1 MRLAFCTVWNAERD
15 GVCDYSENL
24 IPHLIGAGA
33 DVEILPLGPY
43 IGERSYYLDLAQR
56 ASASDVCHV
65 QFNYVHFNGGMP
77 HRNRFLDFADHVKI
91 PIVMTVHE
99 VRLKRDRME
108 VGHTA
113 AARFMHNSSLWLLDR
128 WSRRMH
134 RKIYAAPAAI
144 TVHTCGHKQ
153 EIRDLVED
161 PKKVSLIHHGIPGQ
175 AESYGGMET
184 SRAKLRLG
192 LEGKTVLTTFGFVN
206 QRKGYESALA
216 ALAGLPEE
224 VVFLIAGGMMT
235 GNARE
240 AAYYESLLSTISG
253 MGLDDRVKIT
263 GYLTPDSVPE
273 VMAASDICL
282 APFSSRAAS
291 GALSTCIAY
300 RKPIVASD
308 IPVNREINDRLPCLE
323 LFRHGDSR
331 DLSEK
336 VMGLLENPDKTGH
349 LTRAAG
355 HYAERFGFDRVA
367 EELMKLYG
375 SVCKA

>member
-1 MRLAFCTVWNAERD
+1 
-15 GVCDYSENL
+15 
-24 IPHLIGAGA
+24 
-33 DVEILPLGPY
+33 
-43 IGERSYYLDLAQR
+43 
-56 ASASDVCHV
+56 
-65 QFNYVHFNGGMP
+65 MP
-77 HRNRFLDFADHVKI
+77 HRNRFLDFANHVKI

-99 VRLKRDRME
+99 VRVRRDRME
-108 VGHTA
+108 VGYTA
-113 AARFMHNSSLWLLDR
+113 AARFIHNSSLWLLDR

-144 TVHTCGHKQ
+144 TVHTCGHKR

-161 PKKVSLIHHGIPGQ
+161 PEKVSLLPHGIPGQ
-175 AESYGGMET
+175 AESYGGIDA
-184 SRAKLRLG
+184 SRAKRRLG
-192 LEGKTVLTTFGFVN
+192 LEGRTVLMTFGFVN

-216 ALAGLPEE
+216 ALAGLPQD

-240 AAYYESLLSTISG
+240 AAYYESLLTTISG
-253 MGLDDRVKIT
+253 MGLDDRVRIT
-263 GYLTPDSVPE
+263 GYLTPDRVPE
-273 VMAASDICL
+273 AMAASDICL

-308 IPVNREINDRLPCLE
+308 IPVNKEINGRLPCLE

-336 VMGLLENPDKTGH
+336 IMRLLEDPDKTRH
-349 LTRAAG
+349 LTHSAG

-367 EELMKLYG
+367 EELMRLYG
-375 SVCKA
+375 SVCAT